1 MYTLCQARA
10 ARFPLFGPP
19 RLPIREQCCQSVGIL
34 QTAEGGVRVGDDQL
48 SDDLMGKFEAIE
60 RMLTARREAL
70 RLQDEPEQQSSE
82 AGPSASVAASAV
94 GTARPVESARST
106 ITDATLDEAA
116 ATRRPRGTR
125 RLQRPRQLLQTQRRR
140 VIVSVLILILMA
152 AGGGAAAMALT
163 RHDTATRHDAAQG
176 NAAGSP
182 SATATRLAPIQAE
195 TEATA
200 WVMANIGPT
209 HVVACDVSVCA
220 LLSRAGLPRTS
231 MVTAGSDI
239 GDIEG
244 ADVAVTTAVSR
255 NLLGA
260 ALTGITSPEPLAA
273 FGTGDDR
280 VEVTAVAL
288 TGTADYARQLAQDR
302 GDRKQVGATLA
313 GNARIVL
320 ADPADSAPLAD
331 GLVDSRLCSL
341 LALISGSHTITVA
354 SFGAPGPGAGPDI
367 PAATTVI
374 SAVDGRPA
382 TGNSPQARALLALLA
397 AQRAPYHPT
406 AAVAESTG
414 LHISFAQPEPL
425 GLITG
430 AQP

>member
-1 MYTLCQARA
+1 
-10 ARFPLFGPP
+10 
-19 RLPIREQCCQSVGIL
+19 VGIL

-60 RMLTARREAL
+60 RMLTARRAAL
-70 RLQDEPEQQSSE
+70 HLQEESEQQSFQADS
-82 AGPSASVAASAV
+82 SASVTTSAA
-94 GTARPVESARST
+94 GTARPAESAPST
-106 ITDATLDEAA
+106 VTDATSDEAA
-116 ATRRPRGTR
+116 ATRWPRGTR
-125 RLQRPRQLLQTQRRR
+125 RLQRSRRLLQTQRRR
-140 VIVSVLILILMA
+140 VIVSILIVVLVA

-163 RHDTATRHDAAQG
+163 HHDTAQG
-176 NAAGSP
+176 SAAGSP
-182 SATATRLAPIQAE
+182 SASAVTTPLAPTRAE
-195 TEATA
+195 TEAAA
-200 WVMANIGPT
+200 WVMDDIGPT

-220 LLSRAGLPRTS
+220 LLSRAGLPQTS

-239 GDIEG
+239 SDIEG
-244 ADVAVTTAVSR
+244 ADVVVTTAVSR

-260 ALTGITSPEPLAA
+260 ALTAITSPEPLAA

-288 TGTADYARQLAQDR
+288 TGTADYTRQLSQDR
-302 GDRKQVGATLA
+302 RDRKQVGATLA

-320 ADPADSAPLAD
+320 ADPADDALLTN

-367 PAATTVI
+367 PAATMAI
-374 SAVDGRPA
+374 SAVDGQPA

-397 AQRAPYHPT
+397 AQQAPYHPT

-414 LHISFAQPEPL
+414 LQVSFAQPEPL

-430 AQP
+430 AKP